1 VIPAGAGL
9 LRSHGNYVFPM
20 SVLTEVR
27 LVAGLAALF
36 AVTAVL
42 ALAAGAILRSAAG
55 AITAVTTLTVVA
67 FFFSVPLAVL
77 PPSAG
82 DWLLRVTP
90 AAGFA
95 ITQYVP
101 AYAQVSND
109 YTPQHGYYPLAP
121 WTGLAVL
128 CAWAV
133 AALWL
138 AAVLLRRRDA

>member
-1 VIPAGAGL
+1 
-9 LRSHGNYVFPM
+9 M
-20 SVLTEVR
+20 
-27 LVAGLAALF
+27 
-36 AVTAVL
+36 VT
-42 ALAAGAILRSAAG
+42 
-55 AITAVTTLTVVA
+55 

-82 DWLLRVTP
+82 NWLLRVTP

-95 ITQYVP
+95 ITEYVP

-121 WTGLAVL
+121 WAGLAVL